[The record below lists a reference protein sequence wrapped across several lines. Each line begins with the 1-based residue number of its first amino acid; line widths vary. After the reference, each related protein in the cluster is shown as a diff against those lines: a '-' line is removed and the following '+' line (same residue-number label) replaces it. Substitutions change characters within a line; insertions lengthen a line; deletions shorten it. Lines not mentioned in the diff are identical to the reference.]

1 MKRIEIRV
9 RDESGEVISAQ
20 ELALDIGS
28 GRYDE
33 IEQAVERFRH
43 RALKRLEGDLL
54 NQEQAR
60 FVEQAKK
67 GGATD

>member
-9 RDESGEVISAQ
+9 RDESGEVISDQ
-20 ELALDIGS
+20 ELPLEIGS
-28 GRYDE
+28 GRFDE
-33 IEQAVERFRH
+33 IEQAVERFRQS
-43 RALKRLEGDLL
+43 ALKRLEGDLL
-54 NQEQAR
+54 RQEQAC